1 MGRRPFTEVF
11 YKYNDSKLTNVS
23 PSYCGP
29 FWRFLYRCK
38 DYKLMN
44 VCPCYLIAPTKIT
57 IKKITLVCIY
67 IYVYAYIYIYIYIYL
82 YIYIYVCGG
91 GIVVVVVV
99 VHSHTHS
106 QLVLN
111 GTAYRFSC
119 LTACMDTYLHN
130 CVHTYTLLPS

>member
-1 MGRRPFTEVF
+1 MQRLQTYECLP
-11 YKYNDSKLTNVS
+11 
-23 PSYCGP
+23 
-29 FWRFLYRCK
+29 
-38 DYKLMN
+38 
-44 VCPCYLIAPTKIT
+44 LIAPTKIT

-67 IYVYAYIYIYIYIYL
+67 IYVYAYIYIHTYIYMCVYM
-82 YIYIYVCGG
+82 YIYMCVWG

-106 QLVLN
+106 QLVLS

-130 CVHTYTLLPS
+130 CVHTYTLLLSQSRSSSSPSPLHSKRICSLPQTFPFHTKT